1 MGMKDLWKTNVRK
14 PGDSLFTNARKG
26 DIIVPVMGPTGVGK
40 SSFINSYLGEKSKE
54 KATVGHDLKS
64 CTAELQP
71 FFKDLPPDESGK
83 PRRLVLVDTPG
94 FDDTNEA
101 DSEILRRIAVWLAS
115 TYGTGTKCGGL
126 IYLHDM
132 TDARMRGT
140 TLQNLHVF
148 RKLCGKENLESVVFG
163 TTKSG
168 KLTPEAF
175 ARREKQLSD
184 VYWKEYKK
192 QGAKVLKLLPSH
204 ESARELVETVLGRV
218 RDDERVLRIQEELV
232 DLAKGLP
239 ANQAGKELKDTLEEI
254 MEHMK
259 RTLAGDNVT
268 EDEIAAH
275 KQRIATVASKA
286 RPMRLS
292 FTQRLLKFFGLG

>member
-168 KLTPEAF
+168 KLTPEVF

-184 VYWKEYKK
+184 GYWKEFKK
-192 QGAKVLKLLPSH
+192 QGAIVFKLLDSH
-204 ESARELVETVLGRV
+204 ESARELVQKVLDRLK
-218 RDDERVLRIQEELV
+218 EEQHVLRIQEEIV
-232 DLAKGLP
+232 DVARILP
-239 ANQAGKELKDTLEEI
+239 ATKAGRKLKYTLEEI
-254 MEHMK
+254 MEHQ
-259 RTLAGDNVT
+259 RRALAGKPLT
-268 EDEIAAH
+268 PEQIEEH
-275 KQRIATVASKA
+275 ERKIATVASQAEELK
-286 RPMRLS
+286 LS
-292 FTQRLLKFFGLG
+292 LGQRLRIFFHLA